1 MMVCV
6 MMIDNYELQYL
17 HIMRDV
23 SMKGGKFIPTVVRA
37 NFPAEGFTGALLGR
51 GKEGWTLG

>member
-23 SMKGGKFIPTVVRA
+23 SMQGGKFIPTVVS
-37 NFPAEGFTGALLGR
+37 EG
-51 GKEGWTLG
+51 